1 MWFVQNAGA
10 VFGEPG
16 ARPSGRAA
24 RPLRWVW
31 SRLLDGAH
39 PWGSFDATVVR
50 HGLRRYRLIIF
61 PPGISATDRRLLRLW
76 RGWPVGGGMLAMLAM
91 MLLGDAVASPGTTL
105 LVVAAAY
112 LGVGVVLFVV
122 TAGVRA
128 GVRSMSLILL
138 GADLGPCDRQSFAEW
153 GVLVE
158 LLTTADGKLNVG
170 TIAPAQHEALWWQG
184 YERLGEHPH
193 V

>member
-1 MWFVQNAGA
+1 MQNARA
-10 VFGEPG
+10 VFGERG
-16 ARPSGRAA
+16 ARPSRRAVS
-24 RPLRWVW
+24 PLRRVW

-39 PWGSFDATVVR
+39 PWGSFDATVGR
-50 HGLRRYRLIIF
+50 YGLRRYRLVIF

-91 MLLGDAVASPGTTL
+91 MLLGDAVASPGSTL

-112 LGVGVVLFVV
+112 LGVGVVLFVL

-138 GADLGPCDRQSFAEW
+138 AADLGPCDRQSFAEW

-158 LLTTADGKLNVG
+158 LLTTADGKLTAG
-170 TIAPAQHEALWWQG
+170 TIAPAQHEALWWQA
-184 YERLGEHPH
+184 YERLGAHAH